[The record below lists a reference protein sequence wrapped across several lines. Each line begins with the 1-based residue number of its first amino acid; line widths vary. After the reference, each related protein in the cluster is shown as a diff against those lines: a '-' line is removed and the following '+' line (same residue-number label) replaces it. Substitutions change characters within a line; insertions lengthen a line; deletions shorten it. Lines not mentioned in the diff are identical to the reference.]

1 MDSDDD
7 LSSLEDNQLEV
18 DFEKNNPEF
27 VSMTLTALDA
37 TEKAVKAHTAFP
49 QPRDEA
55 HPPREPLP
63 GAPKR
68 YPRKAIKKH
77 SGVVN
82 LQDAFDKTDRMFGE
96 VIITVMCYRAE
107 LGTTLQKVRSTY
119 MRLFQ
124 QLQDK
129 MDRVMVKK
137 EVECEKAVED
147 CKSLLN
153 EYVRQKLA
161 LKEQLDKAQERIQ
174 QAEARSRTYAV
185 LLEAEQKD
193 SIQLREI
200 LKLDA
205 GNMNAML
212 EDLESGKEGE
222 PAEGTV
228 HEVGQTTA
236 DAVKGIAHD
245 TQLQQSLEKL
255 QEVMAEMEAEQN
267 TKHLLLREMKDVV
280 VNMVQTNVRE
290 EKSTQVGDGEL
301 YWNLAPA
308 GMDYPKGSQS
318 SNPQSLYATMK
329 EFLGLEGV
337 QVRAKGE
344 EKWNMTPALMHFLA
358 NTPIQAGRP
367 WPYKHFK
374 NVHLDICLSRFNFTS
389 EITGCLQ
396 SNVPMD
402 QYLCVYFMQ
411 KHQLRRLA
419 ELKLME
425 FLTSLKYYA
434 SKWDR
439 ASLFCKV
446 TGITGNLYD
455 NEEFI
460 YADYNTQLYYL
471 YAFQQLYADPTSI
484 WESPEGQTWMKN
496 DKAKEI
502 TMDLLPWL
510 KRGDPKKIKQRI
522 TPLENKLT
530 DPSGTTDF
538 FIDLDK
544 LLGIYLTEFV
554 EQRNK
559 TRVKIGKEFIKRN
572 QIQQGLFT
580 HSEFSQTVRKNWAG
594 SEDEKMVFPGDFSMS
609 RAFYVAHC
617 MNGNTF
623 EISQISLLTAVVI
636 YGLDSPFPFAIGNLD
651 YLVPLLGDKVDAEAT
666 RLRKEKAGKEA
677 SDRPAG
683 EKGTYLKASL
693 RKAAKPSP
701 EPGTMNQQGPS
712 LERVASLLSQHY
724 AILREVK
731 GYADQIRE
739 QVTEAGSDTTKIMSA
754 FERLS
759 IILSNACEFF
769 NFPVVF

>member
-1 MDSDDD
+1 MDSDED
-7 LSSLEDNQLEV
+7 LSSLEDKQLEV
-18 DFEKNNPEF
+18 DFERNNPEF

-49 QPRDEA
+49 QAREDT
-55 HPPREPLP
+55 HPSREPLP

-68 YPRKAIKKH
+68 YPRKPIKRH
-77 SGVVN
+77 SGVIN
-82 LQDAFDKTDRMFGE
+82 LQDAFSKTDRMFGE
-96 VIITVMCYRAE
+96 VIVTVMCYRAE
-107 LGTTLQKVRSTY
+107 LGTTLQKVRTTY
-119 MRLFQ
+119 VRLFQ
-124 QLQDK
+124 QLQEK

-147 CKSLLN
+147 CKALLG
-153 EYVRQKLA
+153 EYVKQKLI
-161 LKEQLDKAQERIQ
+161 LKEQLDRAQERIQ

-228 HEVGQTTA
+228 HEVGQTNA

-280 VNMVQTNVRE
+280 VNMVQTNVKE
-290 EKSTQVGDGEL
+290 EKGTQVGDGEL

-308 GMDYPKGSQS
+308 GMDPHTTSTV
-318 SNPQSLYATMK
+318 NPQSLYANIK
-329 EFLGLEGV
+329 EFQSLEGI

-344 EKWNMTPALMHFLA
+344 EKWNMTPLLMHFLA

-374 NVHLDICLSRFNFTS
+374 NVHMDICLSRFNITN

-396 SNVPMD
+396 PNVPLD

-425 FLTSLKYYA
+425 FLTSLKYYGT
-434 SKWDR
+434 KWDR

-446 TGITGNLYD
+446 TGITGNLYE
-455 NEEFI
+455 NEEFV

-471 YAFQQLYADPTSI
+471 YAFQQLYADPTSV

-496 DKAKEI
+496 DKAKEV

-544 LLGIYLTEFV
+544 LLSIYLTEFV

-580 HSEFSQTVRKNWAG
+580 HSEFAQTVRKNWTG

-617 MNGNTF
+617 LSGNTF
-623 EISQISLLTAVVI
+623 EISQTSLLTAVVI

-651 YLVPLLGDKVDAEAT
+651 YLVPLLGDKVDAEAN
-666 RLRKEKAGKEA
+666 RLRREKTSKEA
-677 SDRPAG
+677 TDRS
-683 EKGTYLKASL
+683 EKGGSYLKASM
-693 RKAAKPSP
+693 RKPPKQGQ
-701 EPGTMNQQGPS
+701 EPGAMNQQGPS

-739 QVTEAGSDTTKIMSA
+739 NIAEAGTDTAKVMSA